1 MIYTAMKDA
10 KDVERVVLLE
20 AASAIAQLPMRRLTA
35 CDGSMSATSG
45 FVLSNIAVCHYDELT
60 ELSHAHMNK

>member
-10 KDVERVVLLE
+10 TDVERVVLLE
-20 AASAIAQLPMRRLTA
+20 AASAIAQLPMRQLTA

-45 FVLSNIAVCHYDELT
+45 FVLSNHEELT
-60 ELSHAHMNK
+60 DLSHARMKG